1 MVKLFF
7 TIIASFVFS
16 LTSFIQLCLS
26 ETTVGLEAFRINP
39 KNEIEITSQSM
50 IFNSKTNVTEFFTD
64 VIVKYGQLKLSA
76 QSLTVSQSKTINSY
90 SHLTLFA
97 TGPVTINNQKNLIRG
112 DQATFLEENQEFT
125 INGNVSLLQENN
137 TIFGD
142 RLVLNLKDGIAKISG
157 SVRTTIAPAGKSIK

>member
-7 TIIASFVFS
+7 TIVASFIFF
-16 LTSFIQLCLS
+16 LTSFIQLSLS
-26 ETTVGLEAFRINP
+26 ETTIGLEAFRINP
-39 KNEIEITSQSM
+39 QSEIEITSQSM

-97 TGPVTINNQKNLIRG
+97 TVPVTINNQKNLI
-112 DQATFLEENQEFT
+112 DQF
-125 INGNVSLLQENN
+125 
-137 TIFGD
+137 D
-142 RLVLNLKDGIAKISG
+142 
-157 SVRTTIAPAGKSIK
+157 